1 MTSAPDT
8 EQFQSLRPLLFS
20 IAYRMLG
27 SATEAEDVVQD
38 AYLRYASAPREEVR
52 SPRSYLSTVVNRLC
66 LDRLKS
72 GRMRREQYVG
82 PWLPEPVVTT
92 GREDDPLRDVEKQ
105 ETVTLAFLRVLESL
119 SPAERAVF
127 LLREVFEYPY
137 EEIAGVLELTPANC
151 RQLFHRAKDRVQ
163 QERPRFA
170 PAPERQQQLIQRFLQ
185 AAQGGSV
192 HAFEALLAQDVSYYS
207 DGGGKAAAARKPVF
221 GRHAV
226 AKLLYAIVRL
236 AGEQMEFTVSVETVN
251 GVPAIVVW
259 NGEQLD
265 SIYALQTAED
275 QITSIEAIRN
285 PDKLAYAA
293 KQLHVASSVER

>member
-1 MTSAPDT
+1 MTSALED

-38 AYLRYASAPREEVR
+38 AYLRYASAPREEVH
-52 SPRSYLSTVVNRLC
+52 SPRSYLSTVVHRLC

-72 GRMRREQYVG
+72 ARARREQYVG

-92 GREDDPLRDVEKQ
+92 GGADDPLRDVEKQ

-119 SPAERAVF
+119 SPTERAVF

-137 EEIAGVLELTPANC
+137 DEIAGILDLTPANC
-151 RQLFHRAKDRVQ
+151 RQLFHRAKTHVQ

-170 PAPERQQQLIQRFLQ
+170 PAPERQQQLIEQFLQ

-221 GRHAV
+221 GRQAV
-226 AKLLYAIVRL
+226 AKLLFAICQLVAEWTELRL
-236 AGEQMEFTVSVETVN
+236 EVATVN
-251 GVPAIVVW
+251 GVPALVVW
-259 NGEQLD
+259 TGETLD
-265 SIYALQTAED
+265 SIYAFQTAED

-285 PDKLAYAA
+285 PDKLEYAVR
-293 KQLHVASSVER
+293 QLRGA